1 MCLQK
6 DVWCESDRE
15 VLCSQEDGMM
25 QEGVREEYGV
35 YNWMVSKNEH
45 IIVSE
50 RVREGLYDVREY
62 RISTVFVER

>member
-1 MCLQK
+1 
-6 DVWCESDRE
+6 
-15 VLCSQEDGMM
+15 MM

-35 YNWMVSKNEH
+35 YNRMVSKNEH
-45 IIVSE
+45 IIESE